1 MLSVIFKAI
10 TKLKP
15 AGSAAVG
22 DVIAGKTFYNT
33 SAKEVRTGTRPNS
46 GYGANAKSNTHQ
58 AASSELTCAE
68 GAIAYA
74 IVCVKDNSSSSGYPP
89 EFTLQGWNGSEWE
102 TVSLSRVSGGA
113 CTVGSGGGSLYAWY
127 WTGTFPKRYTKVK
140 YSWPQNSVYARY
152 TQIFLFK

>member
-1 MLSVIFKAI
+1 MLSAIKKAMA
-10 TKLKP
+10 KLVGTAEP
-15 AGSAAVG
+15 G
-22 DVIAGKTFYNT
+22 DVVAGKTFYNT
-33 SAKEVRTGTRPNS
+33 SAKEIRTGTRPNS
-46 GYGANAKSNTHQ
+46 GYGATAKSNTYQ

-74 IVCVKDNSSSSGYPP
+74 IVCVKDNSASSGYPP
-89 EFTLQGWNGSEWE
+89 EWFTLQGWNGSEWE
-102 TVSLSRVSGGA
+102 TISLSRVSGGA
-113 CTVGSGGGSLYAWY
+113 CAGGSGGGSLNAWY